1 MRTDE
6 LRTFTVYR
14 FDYVRQIRE
23 PVGKLRER
31 RSVER
36 GKNTTDLLMLAQRIY
51 STSPLE
57 SHIVIT
63 PE

>member
-1 MRTDE
+1 MKV
-6 LRTFTVYR
+6 FTVYR
-14 FDYVRQIRE
+14 FDYARRLRE
-23 PVGKLRER
+23 PVGKLMER
-31 RSVER
+31 RSEER
-36 GKNTTDLLMLAQRIY
+36 GKNTTDLLRLAQRIY